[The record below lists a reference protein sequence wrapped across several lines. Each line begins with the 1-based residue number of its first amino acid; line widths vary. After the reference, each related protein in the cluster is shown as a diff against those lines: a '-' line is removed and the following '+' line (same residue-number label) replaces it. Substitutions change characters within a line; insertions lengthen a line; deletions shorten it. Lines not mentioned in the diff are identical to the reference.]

1 MWLNLSQENMKGEN
15 FRMNDKKEVILNLFK
30 TGCSVEGITN
40 IIYSQL
46 KERENTKK
54 ASERAKL
61 NRKDARGMVE
71 QRYYEEV
78 RF

>member
-1 MWLNLSQENMKGEN
+1 
-15 FRMNDKKEVILNLFK
+15 MNDKKEMILNLFK
-30 TGCSVEGITN
+30 TGCSIEGITN

-61 NRKDARGMVE
+61 SRKDAKRMVE
-71 QRYYEEV
+71 ETIYENCFKEV
-78 RF
+78 